1 MATVLLYTEFV
12 TSMGTANYNM
22 FLGVGINSI
31 IFEISDKKQLLKI
44 LHHVALKLQKLL
56 ATNLQNC
63 GFCSII
69 QKLSPGGVLFKRS
82 KKKKKSEKDNPVNIC
97 QRQIQMQVSKLNKNN
112 TIKQTLNV
120 KRLSCQNL
128 QTMVDNVARI
138 EDIYSSPHHRL
149 LK

>member
-12 TSMGTANYNM
+12 TSMGTADYNM

-82 KKKKKSEKDNPVNIC
+82 KKKS
-97 QRQIQMQVSKLNKNN
+97 Q
-112 TIKQTLNV
+112 
-120 KRLSCQNL
+120 KRIIL
-128 QTMVDNVARI
+128 
-138 EDIYSSPHHRL
+138 
-149 LK
+149 

>member
-1 MATVLLYTEFV
+1 MATVLPYTEFV

-56 ATNLQNC
+56 ATNLQNS

-82 KKKKKSEKDNPVNIC
+82 KKKS
-97 QRQIQMQVSKLNKNN
+97 Q
-112 TIKQTLNV
+112 
-120 KRLSCQNL
+120 KRIIL
-128 QTMVDNVARI
+128 
-138 EDIYSSPHHRL
+138 
-149 LK
+149 